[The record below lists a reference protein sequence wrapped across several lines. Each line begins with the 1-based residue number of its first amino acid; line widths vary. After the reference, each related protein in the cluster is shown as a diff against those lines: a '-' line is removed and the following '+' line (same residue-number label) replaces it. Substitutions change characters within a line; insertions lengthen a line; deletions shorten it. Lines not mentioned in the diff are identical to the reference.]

1 MKTFS
6 TFLDLVNIY
15 LQAGVVRGRFYW
27 ALLWNTYIHMLPE
40 IQSLPHLKHKDKP
53 ISTVC
58 ETDSPKKQMN
68 ILSGKGQN
76 CAPQS

>member
-27 ALLWNTYIHMLPE
+27 ALLWNTYVHTYIHTYIHTYADRNPVPTAL
-40 IQSLPHLKHKDKP
+40 
-53 ISTVC
+53 
-58 ETDSPKKQMN
+58 ETQKQTDQYC
-68 ILSGKGQN
+68 L
-76 CAPQS
+76 